1 MRISRFAVLILAAS
15 ISLTTDCA
23 VSSGAWAQLSRNAEA
38 GTMGDTNSNS
48 SDGVPIAQ
56 GLSGSAPA
64 GNSEAT
70 GIGIL
75 DDKGDLFMEEVPDN
89 KPRKPIQKV
98 PIDLSRV
105 GVSVDPR
112 GQIVP
117 LKDAPTD
124 SWAGTGVKPFQN
136 EISNTFQPLFQY
148 GNLFGSPYGYGPGYP
163 GYSGYPYYGPGYPGY
178 SGYPYYGPGYPGYSG
193 YPYYGPGYWSQPAL
207 SFRIGKFQAAI
218 GSVPLPGINP
228 YFSDPTVAYPAAA
241 YPAFTGPAFTYP
253 GNTTYTQSSM
263 WRAFN
268 LAF

>member
-1 MRISRFAVLILAAS
+1 M
-15 ISLTTDCA
+15 SLTTDCA
-23 VSSGAWAQLSRNAEA
+23 VSGGACAQLSSDS
-38 GTMGDTNSNS
+38 GTSTTGDTRDNS
-48 SDGVPIAQ
+48 SSGVRVAQ
-56 GLSGSAPA
+56 GDSSGSAS
-64 GNSEAT
+64 GRDSEAV
-70 GIGIL
+70 GIL
-75 DDKGDLFMEEVPDN
+75 DDKGDLFMEEVPEN
-89 KPRKPIQKV
+89 KPRKPIRKV

-105 GVSVDPR
+105 GVSVDPH

-148 GNLFGSPYGYGPGYP
+148 GNLFGSPYG
-163 GYSGYPYYGPGYPGY
+163 YGPGYPGY

>member
-1 MRISRFAVLILAAS
+1 MRKSRFAVFILAAS
-15 ISLTTDCA
+15 ISLTTDCT
-23 VSSGAWAQLSRNAEA
+23 VSGGAWAQLSSDSGAS
-38 GTMGDTNSNS
+38 TVGDTSNS
-48 SDGVPIAQ
+48 SSGGVRIAQ
-56 GLSGSAPA
+56 GDSSGSTPG
-64 GNSEAT
+64 GNSEAV
-70 GIGIL
+70 GIL
-75 DDKGDLFMEEVPDN
+75 DDKGDLFMEEVPEN

-163 GYSGYPYYGPGYPGY
+163 GYSGYPYYGPGY
-178 SGYPYYGPGYPGYSG
+178 
-193 YPYYGPGYWSQPAL
+193 WSQPAF

-228 YFSDPTVAYPAAA
+228 YFSYPTVAYPAAA
-241 YPAFTGPAFTYP
+241 YPALTGPAFTYP